1 MNALKVLA
9 AAAIALG
16 LAACNAGQDIAQII
30 GTGPAADTTPVKG
43 AALTVPP
50 DYDLRPPRGGGE
62 RTKAAEA
69 SRRARTTVV
78 SAAPAGA
85 AAAAGEAAS
94 STTGRTAGE
103 SALLRHASSG
113 EIVDPAVRTKVN
125 AETDVDK
132 DQEKA
137 FVDKLVKYKDNDKSV
152 DSGSGVSANPKP
164 TIKRQGEI
172 F

>member
-1 MNALKVLA
+1 MTARRVLA
-9 AAAIALG
+9 IAATALV
-16 LAACNAGQDIAQII
+16 LAGCGAGADIAQII
-30 GTGPAADTTPVKG
+30 GTAPNADTAPVKG

-69 SRRARTTVV
+69 SRRARTAVLSTT
-78 SAAPAGA
+78 APAAGA
-85 AAAAGEAAS
+85 PGAGDAAGRTPGEAALLRRA
-94 STTGRTAGE
+94 GAGE
-103 SALLRHASSG
+103 SA
-113 EIVDPAVRTKVN
+113 DPSIRSKVN

-132 DQEKA
+132 EQEKA
-137 FVDKLVKYKDNDKSV
+137 FVDKLVKYKDNDDSQG
-152 DSGSGVSANPKP
+152 SGSGVSANPKP